1 MQVITYMKI
10 SVSCSELALSFILMT
25 IFVRLLYSLYEKVTN
40 DHEFGKAINKH
51 QRIAKGQSKMDN
63 PEKMATQGT
72 QDTG

>member
-51 QRIAKGQSKMDN
+51 
-63 PEKMATQGT
+63 
-72 QDTG
+72 